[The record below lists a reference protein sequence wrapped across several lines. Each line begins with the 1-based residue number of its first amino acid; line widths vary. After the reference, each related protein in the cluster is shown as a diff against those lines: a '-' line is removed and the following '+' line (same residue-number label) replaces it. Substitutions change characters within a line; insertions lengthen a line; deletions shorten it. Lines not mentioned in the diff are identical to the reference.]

1 MLRMSIDS
9 KVGSMPDDYFSSAE
23 IAAAG
28 GLVDNIPVSRRREE
42 YYRAMRG
49 AIVSVGLA
57 K

>member
-1 MLRMSIDS
+1 
-9 KVGSMPDDYFSSAE
+9 MPDDYFCSAE